1 MTDKTVLIKIQKLL
15 SLANS
20 DNEHEARL
28 AAEKANALL
37 IKHNLTMQ
45 QAKDV
50 SEDYENTVLDLGK
63 RAPVV
68 TKYINSIVLK
78 HFFVELIR
86 SRRYGKSTI
95 SVLGTKTNVEIAVY
109 VHSYLTIQFESLW
122 KAYKARTGVDASA
135 KQSYWMGLFRGLD
148 AQLSAQRAA
157 VQRETGLVV
166 VKDMGLEK
174 FKASQFNQLTKSAK
188 TNVNIKDTNAM
199 AAGREDGAK
208 MRITKAMHSS
218 GSGQTLALGGK

>member
-1 MTDKTVLIKIQKLL
+1 MTDKTILIKIQKLL

-20 DNEHEARL
+20 DNEHEARA

-50 SEDYENTVLDLGK
+50 SEEYENTVLDMGK
-63 RAPVV
+63 RVSIVA
-68 TKYINSIVLK
+68 KYVNSIVLK
-78 HFFVELIR
+78 HFFVELVR
-86 SRRYGKSTI
+86 SRQYGKTSL

-148 AQLSAQRAA
+148 TQLSAQRVA

-174 FKASQFNQLTKSAK
+174 FKASQFNRLTKSTK
-188 TNVNIKDTNAM
+188 TNVNIKDGAAL

-208 MRITKAMHSS
+208 LRITKAMHSS
-218 GSGQTLALGGK
+218 GSGGTLALGK